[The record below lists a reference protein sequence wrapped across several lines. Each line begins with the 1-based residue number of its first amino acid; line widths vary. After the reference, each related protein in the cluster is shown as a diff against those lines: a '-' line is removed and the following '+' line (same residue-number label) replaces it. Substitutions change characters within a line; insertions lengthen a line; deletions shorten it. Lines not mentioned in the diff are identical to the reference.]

1 MPAALSRE
9 HIASAGRLGS
19 GPALGPQVQGAAVLR
34 RRELLAAAGLL
45 PLAAHAGTVLKV
57 GPRRAVR
64 SLAAAARQARDGML
78 IEIDAG
84 DYVGD
89 AAVWT
94 QSDLTLRAVGG
105 RVSLVAAGA
114 HAQGKGLFVTTG
126 RRMRIE
132 GLDFSGATVPD
143 RNGAGIR
150 LEAGSLTL
158 LDCGFRDNEN
168 GLLTANQDDIEL
180 DIVDCDFG
188 TILPREGKT
197 HNLYVGAIKRLAVT
211 GSYFHHG
218 LHGHLLKSRA
228 ALNHIL
234 YNRLSDEIGGRAS
247 YELEFPNGGVAV
259 VMGNLIVQS
268 STTENP
274 HVISFGVEGATWAR
288 QALYLVNNTLVDQ
301 LPSGGIWL
309 RVTPPQAEV
318 VLANNL
324 LVGGPKLAAE
334 GYWTRRA
341 NFSADWSEFVQAARD
356 DYRLKP
362 DSALRGRAQEA
373 GEGGGLKLAPT
384 REYRHPHGTV
394 ALSGPARN
402 PGAFQ
407 G

>member
-1 MPAALSRE
+1 M
-9 HIASAGRLGS
+9 
-19 GPALGPQVQGAAVLR
+19 R
-34 RRELLAAAGLL
+34 RRELLGAAGLL
-45 PLAAHAGTVLKV
+45 PIAAQVAQAAPVLQV
-57 GPRRAVR
+57 GPRRAVK
-64 SLAAAARQARDGML
+64 SLAAAARQARDGMVV
-78 IEIDAG
+78 EVDAG
-84 DYVGD
+84 EYVAD
-89 AAVWT
+89 AAAWP
-94 QSDLTLRAVGG
+94 QHELTLRAVGG
-105 RVSLVAAGA
+105 RVALIAAGA
-114 HAQGKGLFVTTG
+114 QAQGKGLFVTTG
-126 RRMRIE
+126 RRQRIE
-132 GLDFSGATVPD
+132 GFDFIGAAVPD

-158 LDCGFRDNEN
+158 VDCSFRDNEN
-168 GLLTANQDDIEL
+168 GVLTANDEGIEL

-188 TILPREGKT
+188 AILPREGKT
-197 HNLYVGAIKRLAVT
+197 HNLYVGAIRRLAVT

-259 VMGNLIVQS
+259 VMGNLIMQS
-268 STTENP
+268 STTENN
-274 HVISFGVEGATWAR
+274 HVISFGAEGASWPR

-324 LVGGPKLAAE
+324 LVGAPKLAAE
-334 GYWTRRA
+334 GHWTRRA
-341 NFSADWSEFVQAARD
+341 NFQADWDEFVRAARD

-362 DSALRGRAQEA
+362 DSALRGKAQQA
-373 GEGGGLKLAPT
+373 GEGGGITLTPT
-384 REYRHPHGTV
+384 REYRHPRGAL
-394 ALSGPARN
+394 ALSGPARS

-407 G
+407 T

>member
-1 MPAALSRE
+1 M
-9 HIASAGRLGS
+9 
-19 GPALGPQVQGAAVLR
+19 R
-34 RRELLAAAGLL
+34 RRELLGAAGLL
-45 PLAAHAGTVLKV
+45 PIVAQVAQAAPVLQV
-57 GPRRAVR
+57 GPRRAVK
-64 SLAAAARQARDGML
+64 SLAAAARQARDGMVV
-78 IEIDAG
+78 EVDAG
-84 DYVGD
+84 EYVAD
-89 AAVWT
+89 AAAWP
-94 QSDLTLRAVGG
+94 QHELTLRAVGG
-105 RVSLVAAGA
+105 RVALIAAGA
-114 HAQGKGLFVTTG
+114 QAQGKGLFVTTG
-126 RRMRIE
+126 RRQRIE
-132 GLDFSGATVPD
+132 GFDFIGAAVPD

-158 LDCGFRDNEN
+158 VDCSFRDNEN
-168 GLLTANQDDIEL
+168 GVLTANDEGIEL

-188 TILPREGKT
+188 AILPREGKT
-197 HNLYVGAIKRLAVT
+197 HNLYVGAIRRLAVT

-259 VMGNLIVQS
+259 VMGNLIMQS
-268 STTENP
+268 STTENN
-274 HVISFGVEGATWAR
+274 HVISFGAEGASWPR

-324 LVGGPKLAAE
+324 LVGAPKLAAE
-334 GYWTRRA
+334 GHWTRRA
-341 NFSADWSEFVQAARD
+341 NFQADWDEFVRAARD

-362 DSALRGRAQEA
+362 DSALRGKAQQA
-373 GEGGGLKLAPT
+373 GEGGGITLTPT
-384 REYRHPHGTV
+384 REYRHPRGTL
-394 ALSGPARN
+394 ALSGPARS

-407 G
+407 T

>member
-1 MPAALSRE
+1 M
-9 HIASAGRLGS
+9 
-19 GPALGPQVQGAAVLR
+19 R
-34 RRELLAAAGLL
+34 RRALLAVAGLV
-45 PLAAHAGTVLKV
+45 PVAAHAGPVLQV
-57 GPRRAVR
+57 GPRRAVK
-64 SLAAAARQARDGML
+64 SLAAAARQARDGTVV
-78 IEIDAG
+78 EVDAG
-84 DYVGD
+84 EYVGD
-89 AAVWT
+89 AATWS
-94 QSDLTLRAVGG
+94 QHGLTLRAVGG
-105 RVSLVAAGA
+105 RVKLIANGA
-114 HAQGKGLFVTTG
+114 HAQGKGIFVMAG
-126 RRMRIE
+126 RRQRIE
-132 GLDFSGATVPD
+132 GFEFMGATVPD

-150 LEAGSLTL
+150 LEVGSLTL
-158 LDCGFRDNEN
+158 VDCSFRDNEN
-168 GLLTANQDDIEL
+168 GLLTANDESIEL

-188 TILPREGKT
+188 PIAPREGKT

-259 VMGNLIVQS
+259 VMGNLILQS

-274 HVISFGVEGATWAR
+274 HVISFGVEGAKWPQ

-324 LVGGPKLAAE
+324 LVGGAKLAAE
-334 GYWTRRA
+334 GHWTRRA
-341 NFSADWSEFVQAARD
+341 NFSADWDEFVRAARD

-362 DSALRGRAQEA
+362 ESSLRGKAMEA
-373 GEGGGLKLAPT
+373 GEGGGLKLSPT
-384 REYRHPHGTV
+384 REYRHPHGSV
-394 ALSGPARN
+394 ALGGPARS

-407 G
+407 S

>member
-1 MPAALSRE
+1 MK
-9 HIASAGRLGS
+9 
-19 GPALGPQVQGAAVLR
+19 R
-34 RRELLAAAGLL
+34 RALLACAGLL
-45 PLAAHAGTVLKV
+45 PVAVQAGPVPKVLQV

-64 SLAAAARQARDGML
+64 TLAAAAGQARDGML
-78 IEIDAG
+78 VEVDAG
-84 DYVGD
+84 DYIADV
-89 AAVWT
+89 AAWP
-94 QSDLTLRAVGG
+94 QHGLTLRAVGG
-105 RVSLVAAGA
+105 RVRVIAAGA
-114 HAQGKGLFVTTG
+114 HVQGKGLFVTTG
-126 RRMRIE
+126 RQQRIE
-132 GLDFSGATVPD
+132 GFDFIGCTVPD

-158 LDCGFRDNEN
+158 ADCGFRDNEN
-168 GLLTANQDDIEL
+168 GLLTSNDEAVEL
-180 DIVDCDFG
+180 DLVDCEFG
-188 TILPREGKT
+188 PIQPREGKT

-228 ALNHIL
+228 ALNHVL

-259 VMGNLIVQS
+259 VMGNLIMQS

-274 HVISFGVEGATWAR
+274 HVISFGAEGATWPK

-324 LVGGPKLAAE
+324 LVGGPQLAAE
-334 GYWTRRA
+334 GHWTRRA
-341 NFSADWSEFVQAARD
+341 NFHADWDEFVRAARED
-356 DYRLKP
+356 FRLRP
-362 DSALRGRAQEA
+362 GSALRGQAA
-373 GEGGGLKLAPT
+373 TGLGEGGGMQLAPT
-384 REYRHPHGTV
+384 REYRHPHGSQ
-394 ALSGPARN
+394 ALSGPALN

-407 G
+407 S

>member
-1 MPAALSRE
+1 M
-9 HIASAGRLGS
+9 
-19 GPALGPQVQGAAVLR
+19 R
-34 RRELLAAAGLL
+34 RRLLLAAAGLA
-45 PLAAHAGTVLKV
+45 PVAAHAGPVLQV
-57 GPRRAVR
+57 GPRRAVK

-78 IEIDAG
+78 IEVDAG
-84 DYVGD
+84 DYVAD
-89 AAVWT
+89 VASWP
-94 QSDLTLRAVGG
+94 QHELSLRAVGG
-105 RVSLVAAGA
+105 RVRLIAGGA

-126 RRMRIE
+126 RRQRIQ
-132 GLDFSGATVPD
+132 GFDFIGAAVPD

-158 LDCGFRDNEN
+158 LDCGFADNEN
-168 GLLTANQDDIEL
+168 GVLTANDDSIEL

-188 TILPREGKT
+188 PIALREGKT

-218 LHGHLLKSRA
+218 ALGHLLKSRA

-259 VMGNLIVQS
+259 VMGNLIAQS

-274 HVISFGVEGATWAR
+274 HVISFGAEGAKWEK

-309 RVTPPQAEV
+309 RVTPRQAEV

-334 GYWTRRA
+334 GHWTRRA
-341 NFSADWSEFVQAARD
+341 NFAADWDEFVRAARD

-362 DSALRGRAQEA
+362 DSSLRGKAADA
-373 GEGGGLKLAPT
+373 GEGGGLRLAPS
-384 REYRHPHGTV
+384 REYRHPHTTQ
-394 ALSGPARN
+394 ALGGPARH

-407 G
+407 S